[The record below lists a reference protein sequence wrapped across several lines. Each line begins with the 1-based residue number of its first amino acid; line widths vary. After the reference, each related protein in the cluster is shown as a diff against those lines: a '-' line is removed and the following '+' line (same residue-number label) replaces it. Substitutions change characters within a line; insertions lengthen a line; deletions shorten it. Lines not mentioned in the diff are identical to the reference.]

1 MTIASAADA
10 VRSLWPPHS
19 RLLDIGCGAGAFV
32 KTLMDM
38 GYEASGCEPQAER
51 VAEARKTVKG
61 AEFAVA
67 GAEALPYDDAAFD
80 GCVMLH
86 SLHHVPAVL
95 MPRAL
100 EEAKRCMRRGGYLA
114 VVEPLPEGSFFE
126 VLRLLD
132 DETEI
137 RNQAHA
143 CLRVAMDSGGW
154 LHHVTHLWI
163 RRQVYPDEQALIAFA
178 VANDPSRRAVAEEAR
193 PQIVEQFHQS
203 GMPVEG
209 GYAFDQPIRCDVLAI
224 A

>member
-38 GYEASGCEPQAER
+38 GYEASGCEPHAER
-51 VAEARKTVKG
+51 IVAARKTVRG

-67 GAEALPYDDAAFD
+67 GAEALPYGDAAFD
-80 GCVMLH
+80 GCVTMH
-86 SLHHVPAVL
+86 SLHHVPSVL

-100 EEAKRCMRRGGYLA
+100 EEAMRCTKRGGYLV

-126 VLRLLD
+126 VLRFLD

-137 RNQAHA
+137 RNQAQA
-143 CLRVAMDSGGW
+143 CLRDAMDNGRW
-154 LHHVTHLWI
+154 RHHVSHLWT
-163 RRQVYPDEQALIAFA
+163 RRQVYPDERALIAFA
-178 VANDPSRRAVAEEAR
+178 VTNDPSRGAVVEDAR
-193 PQIVEQFHQS
+193 PQIVEQFHRS
-203 GMPVEG
+203 GVPVEG
-209 GYAFDQPIRCDVLAI
+209 GYAFDQPIRCDVLEI
-224 A
+224 V

>member
-1 MTIASAADA
+1 MTIASVADA

-86 SLHHVPAVL
+86 SLHHVPSVL

-100 EEAKRCMRRGGYLA
+100 EEAIRCTKRGGYLVA
-114 VVEPLPEGSFFE
+114 VEPLPEGSFFE

-143 CLRVAMDSGGW
+143 CLRVAMDSGRW
-154 LHHVTHLWI
+154 RHHISYRWI
-163 RRQVYPDEQALIAFA
+163 RRQVFQDEQPLIAFA
-178 VANDPSRRAVAEEAR
+178 VANDPARHAVAEKSLPLIA
-193 PQIVEQFHQS
+193 EQFHRS
-203 GMPVEG
+203 GVTVQG